1 MIQSKTFKR
10 FCIQPPATFLNLDQ
24 EVFGL
29 RILEND
35 DVGRDIL
42 DDVAL
47 VGSVENDEVL
57 FAELLLEGE
66 AAAEDPVAD
75 DPNI

>member
-10 FCIQPPATFLNLDQ
+10 FCIQPLAAFLNLDQ
-24 EVFGL
+24 EVFGS
-29 RILEND
+29 RILENVE
-35 DVGRDIL
+35 VGRDIL

-57 FAELLLEGE
+57 SAELLLVGE
-66 AAAEDPVAD
+66 AASEEHVD
-75 DPNI
+75 DLNI

>member
-1 MIQSKTFKR
+1 MIQSKIFKR

-24 EVFGL
+24 EVFGS

-57 FAELLLEGE
+57 FAELLLVGE
-66 AAAEDPVAD
+66 AASEEHVD
-75 DPNI
+75 DLNI

>member
-1 MIQSKTFKR
+1 MHPTPCSIFEFRPRSLGSR
-10 FCIQPPATFLNLDQ
+10 L
-24 EVFGL
+24 
-29 RILEND
+29 LENVE
-35 DVGRDIL
+35 VGRDIL

-57 FAELLLEGE
+57 FAELLLVGE
-66 AAAEDPVAD
+66 AAAEEPVAD

>member
-1 MIQSKTFKR
+1 M
-10 FCIQPPATFLNLDQ
+10 NLDQ
-24 EVFGL
+24 EVFGS
-29 RILEND
+29 RILND

-57 FAELLLEGE
+57 FAELLLVGE
-66 AAAEDPVAD
+66 AASEEHVD
-75 DPNI
+75 DLNI

>member
-1 MIQSKTFKR
+1 M
-10 FCIQPPATFLNLDQ
+10 NLDQ
-24 EVFGL
+24 EVFGS

-47 VGSVENDEVL
+47 VGGVEECGGVL
-57 FAELLLEGE
+57 FAELLLVGE
-66 AAAEDPVAD
+66 AAAEEHVD
-75 DPNI
+75 DLPRF

>member
-1 MIQSKTFKR
+1 MIQSKIFKR
-10 FCIQPPATFLNLDQ
+10 FCIQP
-24 EVFGL
+24 
-29 RILEND
+29 LEND

-57 FAELLLEGE
+57 FAELLLVGE
-66 AAAEDPVAD
+66 AAAEEHVD

>member
-1 MIQSKTFKR
+1 M
-10 FCIQPPATFLNLDQ
+10 NLDQ
-24 EVFGL
+24 EVFGS
-29 RILEND
+29 RILENVE
-35 DVGRDIL
+35 VGSDIL

-57 FAELLLEGE
+57 FAELLLVGE
-66 AAAEDPVAD
+66 AAAEEPVVD